1 MTDRLKAGQVY
12 NAVSTPGGYMKPA
25 SRSFA
30 AFLLAIA
37 ISAPAVFA
45 QEPDK
50 VKPGTESDVSAIGNR
65 KVGHGWDWFSI
76 QHDIAEGKAYSQEIE
91 KSVKLVNDP
100 EITAYVNKVGQN
112 LVRNSD
118 AQVPF
123 TIKVIDDDHINAMAL
138 PGGFFYVNTGVILH
152 ADEESEMAGVM
163 AHEIGHVAAR
173 HGTRADTKNAITQ
186 IAMIPL
192 MIALPGGYA
201 GYGIYEGM
209 NFAIPMAFL
218 KFSRNDDREADYLGA
233 QYMYKAGYDP
243 NGLVTMFEKYE
254 AIEKKQPGTIPKVF
268 DSHPATPDRIESL
281 QKEIQ
286 GILPPRPEYIVSTA
300 EFDQMKMRLV
310 ALQAGERIQEKKDAG
325 PTLKTK
331 AEQQAQQKPGQ
342 KPDDNAPVLKR
353 RP

>member
-1 MTDRLKAGQVY
+1 MKRASAG
-12 NAVSTPGGYMKPA
+12 
-25 SRSFA
+25 FA
-30 AFLLAIA
+30 TFLLALLFA
-37 ISAPAVFA
+37 VPAVQA
-45 QEPDK
+45 QSDK

-65 KVGHGWDWFSI
+65 KVGHGWDWYSI
-76 QHDIAEGKAYSQEIE
+76 QREIALGKELSQEVE

-100 EITAYVNKVGQN
+100 VVTAYVNKVGQN

-123 TIKVIDDDHINAMAL
+123 TIKVIDDDHINAFAL

-152 ADEESEMAGVM
+152 ADEEDEMAGVM
-163 AHEIGHVAAR
+163 AHEIAHVAAR
-173 HGTRADTKNAITQ
+173 HATRGQTKANIMQMAT
-186 IAMIPL
+186 IPL

-218 KFSRNDDREADYLGA
+218 KFSRDDEREADYLGA

-243 NGLVTMFEKYE
+243 NGLVNMFEKYE
-254 AIEKKQPGTIPKVF
+254 AIEKKQPGTIPKMF
-268 DSHPATPDRIESL
+268 DSHPATPDRIEAL
-281 QKEIQ
+281 QKEIAT
-286 GILPPRPEYIVSTA
+286 ILPPRPEYIVTTS
-300 EFDQMKMRLV
+300 EFDQVKARLI
-310 ALQAGERIQEKKDAG
+310 ALQSGERIQEKKDAG